1 MELTTIATE
10 LDRPGP
16 HDHPRPPRPPQRLH
30 RARCSG
36 SCARSSTRSTPTRR
50 SGWSWSPARPWLL
63 RRGRPGGRAATPST
77 STPGSPATGRRRAAP
92 HRDEGGLLTLRI
104 FECTKP
110 VIAAINGPAVGVGAT
125 MTLPMDIRLAS
136 ESARFGFV
144 FARRGLVPEACSSWF
159 LPRVVGINTA
169 LEWTITGR
177 VFDAQEALD
186 RGLVR
191 SVHAA
196 DDLLPAA
203 YELAAEIAS
212 TTSAVSVAM
221 TRQMLWRMLGE
232 PHPMAAHRVDSP
244 AIASLGRSA
253 DVREGVMSF
262 LEKRPP
268 AVHRPGPRRPPAWPS
283 GEPSSDLREGLRPP
297 RPTPVGAAA
306 TPSLGAAALLP
317 GDGEGRLGVAAGVH
331 DRRGPGRRRRRAR
344 RGRRRG
350 RRSAGPSGR
359 RWRARSARGGRGRRR

>member
-1 MELTTIATE
+1 MLPSTVATDLTDRIFTIT
-10 LDRPGP
+10 LDRP
-16 HDHPRPPRPPQRLH
+16 DRLNAFTVPMQLELCAALDEVDANPDV
-30 RARCSG
+30 RAVVVTG
-36 SCARSSTRSTPTRR
+36 
-50 SGWSWSPARPWLL
+50 
-63 RRGRPGGRAATPST
+63 RGRGFCAGADLAMGGDTFDVQA
-77 STPGSPATGRRRAAP
+77 GSPGPGADDA
-92 HRDEGGLLTLRI
+92 HRDEGGLVALRI
-104 FECTKP
+104 FQCTKP

-125 MTLPMDIRLAS
+125 MTLPMDVRLAS

-169 LEWTITGR
+169 LEWTLTGR
-177 VFDAQEALD
+177 VFDAQEAFD

-191 SVHAA
+191 SIHAP

-203 YELAAEIAS
+203 HELASEIAS

-253 DVREGVMSF
+253 DVREGVTSF

-268 AVHRPGPRRPPAWPS
+268 QFTDRVPADLPPVWPWWQ
-283 GEPSSDLREGLRPP
+283 EPDF
-297 RPTPVGAAA
+297 
-306 TPSLGAAALLP
+306 
-317 GDGEGRLGVAAGVH
+317 
-331 DRRGPGRRRRRAR
+331 
-344 RGRRRG
+344 
-350 RRSAGPSGR
+350 
-359 RWRARSARGGRGRRR
+359 